1 MKKNAKET
9 ALSAV
14 ACAFSTLGL
23 TVGTLYSPMLFTGY
37 LIACLCMMLPLSK
50 GYFKGA
56 ALCFA
61 ATNVLTLLFN
71 GFNFFDTLPYT
82 LFFGLHPLV
91 NELQARLHKRSAQ
104 KKARAKVGGNGGDK
118 NGEIGENGG
127 DNCADISG
135 EKGGTAAEKEGVAT
149 DNRNQSAPGWEV
161 DWDAPAES
169 GAKKAAPYAK
179 EAEKNTGRKIFA
191 TDVLFGVFKTA
202 WFDAAMFFV
211 WKAVFSANTAIPFID
226 EHILPVLLIGGSL
239 FFIVYD
245 FLMFRMRKSVNFLIG
260 KYVGKR

>member
-1 MKKNAKET
+1 MRKNAKET

-91 NELQARLHKRSAQ
+91 NELQARLHARSVQ
-104 KKARAKVGGNGGDK
+104 NKVRAKDNGGDSV
-118 NGEIGENGG
+118 GEIGKIKETTPKN
-127 DNCADISG
+127 DAEAEEYKEQS
-135 EKGGTAAEKEGVAT
+135 AAE
-149 DNRNQSAPGWEV
+149 WEV

-169 GAKKAAPYAK
+169 DKKKSAANVNAANVNAAKINAGK
-179 EAEKNTGRKIFA
+179 KIFV
-191 TDVLFGVFKTA
+191 TDVLFGVFKTV

-211 WKAVFSANTAIPFID
+211 WKIVFSANTAIPFVD
-226 EHILPVLLIGGSL
+226 EYFLPILLIGGSL

-245 FLMFRMRKSVNFLIG
+245 FLLFRMRKSINYLIG
-260 KYVGKR
+260 KYLGKK